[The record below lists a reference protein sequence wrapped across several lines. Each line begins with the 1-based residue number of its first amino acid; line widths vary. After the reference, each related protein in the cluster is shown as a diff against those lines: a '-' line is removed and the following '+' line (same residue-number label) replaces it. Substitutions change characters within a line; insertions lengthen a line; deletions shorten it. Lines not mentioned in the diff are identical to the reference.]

1 MRNPF
6 SDTGIDITP
15 IEFEIATKKWLE
27 SSGSELKN
35 IEVKHDVDL
44 EAHDGT
50 YQIDVL
56 ATFEAFGAEFKV
68 IVECKKHKNAIPRS
82 LVQIL
87 HDRVR
92 SLGAQKGI
100 LFATTG
106 FQSGAIKY
114 ATEHGIALVSIVNG
128 DANYETRSAYPA
140 PKPSWIEFPEF
151 MGWSYQ
157 ENDNGNFSAK
167 AVQFDE
173 SFLSFVKEP

>member
-6 SDTGIDITP
+6 FDTGIDLTP
-15 IEFEIATKKWLE
+15 REFELATKEWLE
-27 SSGSELKN
+27 SSGQMLKN
-35 IEVKHDVDL
+35 IEVTHDVNM

-50 YQIDVL
+50 YQVDVL
-56 ATFEAFGAEFKV
+56 ATFEALGAEFKV

-82 LVQIL
+82 MVQIL

-114 ATEHGIALVSIVNG
+114 ATEHGIALVSLVDG
-128 DANYETRSAYPA
+128 DANYETRSVYPT
-140 PKPSWIEFPEF
+140 PKPTWIDFPKY
-151 MGWSYQ
+151 MGWSYK
-157 ENDNGNFSAK
+157 ENENGSVSVR
-167 AVQFDE
+167 AVQLNE
-173 SFLSFVKEP
+173 NFLSFINEL